1 MTYENE
7 ILSSFILVIKDYVCL
22 VHKPAWAPRGGFAT
36 LNWQPSDLECN
47 ALTCWVILP
56 KYKVVL
62 KIWMVFLMFKV
73 SIYQINRTSE
83 FLKGSKVMFTR
94 NKHITKVNYD
104 AIKVNSG
111 FDKNLSW
118 DSISYIT
125 VILKFWRSSSKKS
138 LFWDC
143 CYFKPSFL
151 GLTTWY
157 IFGSCDAC

>member
-1 MTYENE
+1 MR
-7 ILSSFILVIKDYVCL
+7 SSPV
-22 VHKPAWAPRGGFAT
+22 
-36 LNWQPSDLECN
+36 ECN

-62 KIWMVFLMFKV
+62 KIWMVFLMFKI

-104 AIKVNSG
+104 AIKANSG

-118 DSISYIT
+118 DSINYIT
-125 VILKFWRSSSKKS
+125 VILKFWRSWSKKS
-138 LFWDC
+138 IFWDC
-143 CYFKPSFL
+143 CYFKPNFL
-151 GLTTWY
+151 GLTPYKEQGKLVETENHMVLNSKSHKEVAVY
-157 IFGSCDAC
+157 